1 VVGHA
6 VDQDGSAAGTIAFIT
21 DLFEVVAIGSA
32 RAALNGALDV
42 VLGHVGRG
50 GLVPCQAQTRVG
62 VRVGAAGAC
71 RNGDFTDD
79 LGPELAALGV
89 LTPFAVLDVC
99 PFTVSGHICSTKS
112 ESWEFYPQASPHH
125 MKTRQTPFR
134 GAFFCAERGENEGR
148 AGSGDALRR
157 RIGSHPL
164 SGAWMT
170 LAAMVS
176 NFVAGGETMA
186 APIKLAQGPASTAV
200 LLPRYA
206 NRHGCITGAT
216 GTGKTVTLQVMAEA
230 FSRLGTPVFVSDV
243 KGDLSGISQP
253 GQPTLK
259 LMERLQRL

>member
-50 GLVPCQAQTRVG
+50 GLVPGQAQTRVG

-112 ESWEFYPQASPHH
+112 ESWEFYPQASLHH

-134 GAFFCAERGENEGR
+134 GAFFAPNAVKMRAKQARETRCD
-148 AGSGDALRR
+148 AGSARTRCRGLELHLRPLCPISSRGSKRWLSRSSWR
-157 RIGSHPL
+157 RGQRPQQCCCR
-164 SGAWMT
+164 GMPT
-170 LAAMVS
+170 AMAVS
-176 NFVAGGETMA
+176 RARRV
-186 APIKLAQGPASTAV
+186 PA
-200 LLPRYA
+200 R
-206 NRHGCITGAT
+206 R
-216 GTGKTVTLQVMAEA
+216 
-230 FSRLGTPVFVSDV
+230 
-243 KGDLSGISQP
+243 
-253 GQPTLK
+253 
-259 LMERLQRL
+259 